1 MIVYANKTG
10 TDVITIAG
18 YAADAA
24 NWSQIKALWAETLNL
39 YGVRSLDVSSL
50 PEDCPEEKRRP
61 LIEAL
66 IQIIQKH
73 TSFGVACVLRV
84 QDYEQYA
91 PHWFQWENE
100 HPYYFAFQLFFDMFL
115 GVVEKL
121 PNPPLP
127 RDEKL
132 TFILDQN
139 EFMQRSAGIFL
150 QLKALR
156 DARDRMG
163 AITFQSSKECPLLQ
177 VANLIACLISDESS
191 RLQTNRP
198 GVEWAQEMRE
208 HYNLVVGVY
217 NRENIPGLIQR
228 IMAAKLKA
236 ASANFVREIQIGA

>member
-18 YAADAA
+18 YAADAVA
-24 NWSQIKALWAETLNL
+24 WTHIETLWAQALDL
-39 YGVRSLDVSSL
+39 YGIRDLNVSSFL
-50 PEDCPEEKRRP
+50 EVCPEEKRRS
-61 LIEAL
+61 LVEAST
-66 IQIIQKH
+66 QILRNH
-73 TSFGVACVLRV
+73 ASFGVAGVLHV
-84 QDYEQYA
+84 QDYERHA
-91 PHWFQWENE
+91 PQWFQWENE

-121 PNPPLP
+121 PNPPLA

-139 EFMQRSAGIFL
+139 EFMQRSAGTFL

-156 DARDRMG
+156 DARDRLG
-163 AITFQSSKECPLLQ
+163 AITFQSRKESPMLQ
-177 VANLIACLISDESS
+177 VANLIACMVRDEASK
-191 RLQTNRP
+191 LQTNQLDF
-198 GVEWAQEMRE
+198 EWVQEMRKD
-208 HYNLVVGVY
+208 YNLVVGVY

-236 ASANFVREIQIGA
+236 VGASFEREIQIGA

>member
-10 TDVITIAG
+10 AEVIAITG

-24 NWSQIKALWAETLNL
+24 NWIQVEALWAETLDL
-39 YGVRSLDVSSL
+39 YGVRDLDL
-50 PEDCPEEKRRP
+50 RGIYDEWPEEKRRP
-61 LIEAL
+61 LMEAL
-66 IQIIQKH
+66 IHIIRKH
-73 TSFGVACVLRV
+73 TSFGVASILRV
-84 QDYEQYA
+84 ADYERYA

-121 PNPPLP
+121 PDPPLP

-139 EFMQRSAGIFL
+139 EFMQRSAGTFL
-150 QLKALR
+150 QFKALR
-156 DARDRMG
+156 DTRDRMG
-163 AITFQSSKECPLLQ
+163 AITFQSRKESRLLQ
-177 VANLIACLISDESS
+177 VANVIAGLICNAASKSPP
-191 RLQTNRP
+191 NRP
-198 GVEWAQEMRE
+198 DMEWAQELRE

-236 ASANFVREIQIGA
+236 ASVNLGRELQVV